1 MRALSLLLPAS
12 LLVLAS
18 SAGAQNLP
26 YPPSVSTA
34 ISTVQVT
41 GVAKAA
47 RIREEQAR
55 KIRGT
60 YAMSNGWNLKVR
72 TTARYIDAAIDN
84 EAPIRLLAVA
94 PYRFASH
101 DGNVTMEFNRGVEG
115 DDMMM
120 SYIPGPGLA
129 QVVLSSASVAQR

>member
-1 MRALSLLLPAS
+1 
-12 LLVLAS
+12 VLAS

-26 YPPSVSTA
+26 YPPSDTTA

-41 GVAKAA
+41 GLAKTV

-55 KIRGT
+55 KIGGT

-72 TTARYIDAAIDN
+72 TTPRYIDAVIDKQ
-84 EAPIRLLAVA
+84 APMRLLPVA
-94 PYRFASH
+94 PYRFASS
-101 DGNVTMEFNRGVEG
+101 DGNVTMEFNRGVDG

-120 SYIPGPGLA
+120 SYIPGRGLA
-129 QVVLSSASVAQR
+129 QVVLTSESIAQR

>member
-1 MRALSLLLPAS
+1 MRALSLVLPAS

-26 YPPSVSTA
+26 YPPSDTTA

-41 GVAKAA
+41 GIAKYA

-55 KIRGT
+55 KIGGL
-60 YAMSNGWNLKVR
+60 YVMSNGWNLDVR
-72 TTARYIDAAIDN
+72 TTPRYIDAAIDR
-84 EAPIRLLAVA
+84 EAPIRLLPVA
-94 PYRFASH
+94 PYRFASR
-101 DGNVTMEFNRGVEG
+101 DGNVTMEFNRGVDGE
-115 DDMMM
+115 DMMM

-129 QVVLSSASVAQR
+129 QVVLTSESVAQR